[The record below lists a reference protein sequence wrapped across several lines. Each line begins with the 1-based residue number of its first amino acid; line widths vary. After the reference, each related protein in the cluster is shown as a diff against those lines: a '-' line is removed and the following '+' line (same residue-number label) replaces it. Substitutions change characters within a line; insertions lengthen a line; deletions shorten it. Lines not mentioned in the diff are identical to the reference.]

1 MRWARLATVAGA
13 LFLLANA
20 AADPADQLKNPAQ
33 EARARAL
40 FREIR
45 CVVCQSE
52 SIDESDA
59 SLARDLRQ
67 LIRQQVAAGK
77 TDDQIRAFLVSRYGQ
92 FVLLTPKAS
101 LGNAI
106 LWVGHGY
113 LYLTYVIV
121 TLQLGVRLRWPIL
134 RLLLVMAAGTIPT
147 MSFLAE
153 HFVTRDARASGAV

>member
-59 SLARDLRQ
+59 DIARDLRQ
-67 LIRQQVAAGK
+67 LVRQEVSAG
-77 TDDQIRAFLVSRYGQ
+77 DSDQEIKASLVQRYGE
-92 FVLLTPKAS
+92 FILLEPRLS
-101 LGNAI
+101 LGNAVLWLTPFVVVVAGVGVI
-106 LWVGHGY
+106 L
-113 LYLTYVIV
+113 LRRRARPDAATDELSETERA
-121 TLQLGVRLRWPIL
+121 RLSALI
-134 RLLLVMAAGTIPT
+134 
-147 MSFLAE
+147 
-153 HFVTRDARASGAV
+153 DN